1 IGLSRTIFDD
11 QGNSVEVRRQGKD
24 DASHGSYSDRVL
36 RGISGGKMVWQ
47 ESIPALSLNSV
58 VNPVNGQIIF
68 QHTPD
73 YSGQLSSNGLID
85 WLSFN
90 DSLRT
95 WSMDPKGN
103 TFWDMRLGA
112 INVLED
118 LAIMS
123 NGDVVMPWINME
135 AITGT
140 DGAARQTV

>member
-1 IGLSRTIFDD
+1 
-11 QGNSVEVRRQGKD
+11 
-24 DASHGSYSDRVL
+24 
-36 RGISGGKMVWQ
+36 
-47 ESIPALSLNSV
+47 
-58 VNPVNGQIIF
+58 
-68 QHTPD
+68 
-73 YSGQLSSNGLID
+73 LID

-140 DGAARQTV
+140 DGAARQTVDIVRIDDSGNVVFREHLEFTDPTMPFKFSGGTIIADSSDRLCVVHLGNSSGIYTVCMM